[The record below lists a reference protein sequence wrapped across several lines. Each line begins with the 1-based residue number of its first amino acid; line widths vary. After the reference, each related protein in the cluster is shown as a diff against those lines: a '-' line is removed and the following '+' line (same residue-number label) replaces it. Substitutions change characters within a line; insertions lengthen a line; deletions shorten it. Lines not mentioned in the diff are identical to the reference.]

1 MKKLRILLADDHAL
15 MRRGA
20 REVLQS
26 RRGWKVVGEAVNGT
40 QAVAKAKKLRPD
52 VVIVDIGM
60 PEQDGLQVTRQIREA
75 LPGSR
80 VLVLTM
86 HESDH
91 MVQSALEAGAHGYIL
106 KSDVSDLL
114 IKAVKD
120 VIEGKRSL
128 TPRVSEIVVEGF
140 LKAKT
145 HPQQA
150 KGKEIRPT
158 DREIEIIRYLA
169 EGKANK
175 EIAAELEIAVS
186 TVETHRARIMHKLGL
201 HSLAELIY
209 YAMRHGIV
217 ASPGQP
223 QPA

>member
-128 TPRVSEIVVEGF
+128 TPKVSEIVVEGF

-217 ASPGQP
+217 ASPGRP
-223 QPA
+223 QPV

>member
-20 REVLQS
+20 RGVLQS

-40 QAVAKAKKLRPD
+40 ETVAKAKKLRPD

-60 PEQDGLQVTRQIREA
+60 PEQDGVQVTRQIREA
-75 LPGSR
+75 LPGTR

-106 KSDVSDLL
+106 KSDLTELL

-128 TPRVSEIVVEGF
+128 TPKVSEIVVEGF
-140 LKAKT
+140 LKAKN
-145 HPQQA
+145 HRQQA
-150 KGKEIRPT
+150 EGKEIRPT

-169 EGKANK
+169 EGKVNK
-175 EIAAELEIAVS
+175 EIAAELGISVS

-201 HSLAELIY
+201 HSLAELIH

-223 QPA
+223 QSV